1 MRLSSGDVEYYRQRA
16 AAERELAKASHRANV
31 AEIHEELARLYDAL
45 VEQESLRPT
54 LRIPAFTRS
63 ASTPQQD
70 ASARQKKRPVPL
82 RQTNRFHCI
91 FPERRDRCDIKMRY
105 RNDPTEFGFPKARS
119 ARQGTSMINAATVP
133 KAIS

>member
-16 AAERELAKASHRANV
+16 AAERELAKASDRANV

-45 VEQESLRPT
+45 VEQEGLRPT

-70 ASARQKKRPVPL
+70 AGAR
-82 RQTNRFHCI
+82 
-91 FPERRDRCDIKMRY
+91 
-105 RNDPTEFGFPKARS
+105 
-119 ARQGTSMINAATVP
+119 
-133 KAIS
+133 